1 MARRNLQSVWFL
13 PPSRYKW
20 AMYSYETWSNKREEI
35 EHHDHRNT
43 PPAPLLSYFALAP
56 IRNTSGAAIVN
67 NCDPPHPKKQ
77 QQKPENQHPAQNA
90 HFFCK
95 ETNQQKSFQ
104 TRKDQNAAQRGR
116 SLRTLTRLGGV
127 CCW

>member
-1 MARRNLQSVWFL
+1 MKHGQINVKRSNTMITETPP
-13 PPSRYKW
+13 PPS
-20 AMYSYETWSNKREEI
+20 
-35 EHHDHRNT
+35 
-43 PPAPLLSYFALAP
+43 LLSYFALAP

-95 ETNQQKSFQ
+95 ETNQQKSF
-104 TRKDQNAAQRGR
+104 
-116 SLRTLTRLGGV
+116 V
-127 CCW
+127 